1 MLRFGPQVPI
11 EEDMQVQAHTSE
23 HAPEL
28 VPQGWSKRFI
38 MPVFRHGVQV
48 KHAGR
53 WETVDYV
60 KLRRLELLVYLVGHT
75 EPVATRD
82 LKVAPTL
89 FTTERVPAMQ
99 NLGYTYSL

>member
-1 MLRFGPQVPI
+1 
-11 EEDMQVQAHTSE
+11 MQIQANPSE
-23 HAPEL
+23 PLPHAD
-28 VPQGWSKRFI
+28 PQGWSKRFT

-60 KLRRLELLVYLVGHT
+60 KLRRLELMVYLVDHAD
-75 EPVATRD
+75 PVATRD
-82 LKVAPTL
+82 LELAPTL
-89 FTTERVPAMQ
+89 FTTERVPQVQ

>member
-1 MLRFGPQVPI
+1 
-11 EEDMQVQAHTSE
+11 MQVQATPRE
-23 HAPEL
+23 HLPEE

-48 KHAGR
+48 KYAGR

-60 KLRRLELLVYLVGHT
+60 KLRRLELMVYLVGHA

-82 LKVAPTL
+82 LELAPTL
-89 FTTERVPAMQ
+89 FTTERAPAMQ